1 MEIKKL
7 QDQARSITSDAEKKA
22 EIIVRKADDVVT
34 KAEKEAEHKQ
44 KKIDQYEE
52 KLTQK
57 EEKLEQRIE
66 KLDEK
71 KEELIV
77 KQKELDETLEK
88 EKTILS
94 DLSGMSPGE
103 AKKQLFEQ
111 IENENQEEIKRFVN
125 KWKMIKEEEA
135 KEEAAN
141 IIAKVLPRVA
151 QE

>member
-1 MEIKKL
+1 VIK
-7 QDQARSITSDAEKKA
+7 S
-22 EIIVRKADDVVT
+22 
-34 KAEKEAEHKQ
+34 EKEAEHKQ

-52 KLTQK
+52 KLAQK

-71 KEELIV
+71 KEELAA
-77 KQKELDETLEK
+77 KQKELDVTLEK

-94 DLSGMSPGE
+94 DLSGMSPDE

-111 IENENQEEIKRFVN
+111 IETENQAEITRFVN
-125 KWKMIKEEEA
+125 KRKGIKEEEA
-135 KEEAAN
+135 KEEAGK

-151 QE
+151 QEGLNEHVVSLIDLPSEDMKGKIIGRE